1 MWLNALGGKS
11 LFKKRHPDVG
21 ARPGTL
27 VISEDASQPKIHV
40 MHFTPDE
47 LKEEDVTDTEQLRAA
62 YDPNTTTWVDVQGFG
77 DEKMIRRI
85 AEKFAIHPLA
95 IEDII
100 NVPQRPKAET
110 YDDQILIIVRM
121 VNSIGQAEI
130 DIEQVSIVLGKNYVL
145 TFQERYGDV
154 LDPVRRRI
162 RSGKGRIRTEGPDYV
177 AYAIFDTIVDAYY
190 PVLEEIGNYLEDLEI
205 TVVENPTPR
214 LLKYL
219 NQVKNRLINL
229 RRAIWPQRQ
238 VANSLARDEHPLI
251 DPNVRIYLRDTY
263 DHCVQSAE
271 VVEMYREM
279 VTGLMNMYLAS
290 VANRQNEIMKV
301 LTITAAIFIPLTFMA
316 GIYGMNFEYM
326 PELHVPWAYP
336 VIWTTMFFVAGGML
350 FYFYRKGWI
359 WNRDDDEDL
368 PGKDGGP

>member
-1 MWLNALGGKS
+1 MWLNALGGQS
-11 LFKKRHPDVG
+11 LFKKNHPDIG

-27 VISEDASQPKIHV
+27 VISADAPSPKIHV
-40 MHFTPDE
+40 MHFTPTE

-62 YDPNTTTWVDVQGFG
+62 HDPNTTTWVDVQGFG
-77 DEKMIRRI
+77 DEDMIRRI
-85 AEKFAIHPLA
+85 AERFSIHPLA

-121 VNSIGQAEI
+121 VNSVGQAEI

-162 RSGKGRIRTEGPDYV
+162 RSGKGRIRTEGPGYV

-190 PVLEEIGNYLEDLEI
+190 PVLEQISNYLEDLEI

-290 VANRQNEIMKV
+290 VANRQNEVMKV

-336 VIWTTMFFVAGGML
+336 VIWTTMILMAGGML

-359 WNRDDDEDL
+359 WNRDEDEDF
-368 PGKDGGP
+368 PGKESGQ